1 MRLPALFAFLCLL
14 LPTAC
19 VATQPREAA
28 VAFVVVR
35 HAEKAADDARDPS
48 LSQAGRE
55 RAQALARVLRD
66 EPVVAVYATEY
77 RRTRETA
84 QPTADAHDL
93 TVAAYDADLPATAL
107 TTQLRRDHASGTVVV
122 VGHSNTV
129 PDIVAALCG
138 CAVPPLAETDYGDLY
153 RITHAAD
160 GTARL
165 VRGGF

>member
-1 MRLPALFAFLCLL
+1 MRLSSLFALLCLL
-14 LPTAC
+14 LPSAC
-19 VATQPREAA
+19 VAPQPREAA
-28 VAFVVVR
+28 VAFVLVR
-35 HAEKAADDARDPS
+35 HAEKAADDPRDPS

-66 EPVVAVYATEY
+66 EPIVAAYATQY
-77 RRTRETA
+77 RRTAETA
-84 QPTADAHDL
+84 QPTADAHGL
-93 TVAAYDADLPATAL
+93 TVVAYDADLPATAL
-107 TTQLRRDHASGTVVV
+107 ATRLRRDHASGTVLV

-138 CAVPPLAETDYGDLY
+138 CAVPPLAESDYGDLY